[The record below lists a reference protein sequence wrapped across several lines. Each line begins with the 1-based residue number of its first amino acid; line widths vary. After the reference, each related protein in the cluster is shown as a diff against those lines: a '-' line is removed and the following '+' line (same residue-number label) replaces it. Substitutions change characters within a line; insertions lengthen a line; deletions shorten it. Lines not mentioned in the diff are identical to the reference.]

1 MINILIPAAGKGL
14 RFSSVGVATPK
25 PLIFVNGKTFIEHA
39 IDTMRLP
46 DSRFVIL
53 SKKFNDSNH
62 NDKLSKILNNYPLEV
77 RHLILDSDQHRG
89 AAATSFLSKVEFEY
103 FSWME
108 DPLII
113 VNCDQILNWNPE
125 NFLNFIKE
133 KDPDGA
139 VILHKS
145 DNPKNS
151 FAKIKNSKIVEIVE
165 KQVISDDALIG
176 VHYWKKASDFFDSA
190 AELLYEKEFSPSESY
205 ISETYNFLIN
215 RNKSILP
222 YYFEEGQYISL
233 GTPEEVDIYT
243 GNSDWRDQ

>member
-1 MINILIPAAGKGL
+1 VINVLIPAAGNGL
-14 RFSSVGVATPK
+14 RFSSVGVVTPK

-39 IDTMRLP
+39 IDTMTIP

-53 SKKFNDSNH
+53 SKKFNDSRH
-62 NDKLSKILNNYPLEV
+62 NDKLYKILNNSPSEV
-77 RHLILDSDQHRG
+77 RHLILDSDQHKG
-89 AAATSFLSKVEFEY
+89 AAHTSFLSKGEFEH

-113 VNCDQILNWNPE
+113 TNCDQILNWDPE

-139 VILHKS
+139 VILYKS

-151 FAKIKNSKIVEIVE
+151 FAKIKNGKIVEIIE
-165 KQVISDDALIG
+165 KRPISNDALIG

-190 AELLYEKEFSPSESY
+190 AELLYEKELSPSESY
-205 ISETYNFLIN
+205 ISETYNFLMN
-215 RNKSILP
+215 RNKTILP

-233 GTPEEVDIYT
+233 GTPEDVDIYA
-243 GNSDWRDQ
+243 GNSDWRNQ